1 MAYAF
6 NPFTGTLDDI
16 GSGSSAGGSTTQVQF
31 NDSGSFNGDAD
42 FTYDKTSNALTVGS
56 VVITSST
63 VPANGIYLP
72 SSNNFGISTNGTQRF
87 KVDSNGYTV
96 GNVSTLGSGIYL
108 PYQYY
113 RLDSS
118 VSGANVNTVQSALGA
133 GVTLAG
139 STIYEFEAVY
149 IMQKTAG
156 TTSHS
161 IGYSFGG
168 TATLNNIAYHNI
180 VTSSGTSGTSSA
192 AASTFSNFS
201 TVATNVD
208 VGLTTTTA
216 NVTRIT
222 RMRGTVSVNSSGTF
236 IPQYTLSAAP
246 GGAYT
251 TVSGSYFKISPLGA
265 AGANTSIG
273 TWA

>member
-16 GSGSSAGGSTTQVQF
+16 GSDSSAGGSTTQVQF

-42 FTYDKTSNALTVGS
+42 FTYNKTSNALTVGS
-56 VVITSST
+56 VIITSST
-63 VPANGIYLP
+63 VPANGVYLP
-72 SSNNFGISTNGTQRF
+72 SSNNFGISTNSTQRF
-87 KVDSNGYTV
+87 KIDSNGYTV

-113 RLDSS
+113 RLESG
-118 VSGANVNTVQSALGA
+118 VVGANVNTAQSVLGV

-139 STIYEFEAVY
+139 STVYEFEAVY

-168 TATLNNIAYHNI
+168 TATLNNILYHNL
-180 VTSSGTSGTSSA
+180 VASSGTSGTSSA
-192 AASTFSNFS
+192 GASAFNNFS

-208 VGLTTTTA
+208 VALTTTTA
-216 NVTRIT
+216 NVTRFT
-222 RMRGTVSVNSSGTF
+222 RMRGTVSVNGSGTF